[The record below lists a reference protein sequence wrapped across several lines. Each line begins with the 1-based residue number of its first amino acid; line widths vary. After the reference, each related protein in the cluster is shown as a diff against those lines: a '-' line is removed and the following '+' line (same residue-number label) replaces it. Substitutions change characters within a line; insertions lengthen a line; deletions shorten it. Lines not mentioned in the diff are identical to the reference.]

1 MKRALFSLLALAFC
15 LSACTPAASP
25 MQESEA
31 AALAEETTETAQE
44 ETNAVQTAFPV
55 GSLRGNGHL
64 NETDSAWYRIG
75 SEGMADGTI
84 RAHLLKLDYATA
96 REEVLYTWE
105 EPVLQVG
112 GVIVQGGTVCVV
124 VDQVLYRI
132 PVDGGE
138 PETLP
143 LAEFF
148 PAVAADEYSAYNFSF
163 VTEENTY
170 RGKRLDL
177 TTGQITNLDLPALTG
192 EIWPVGEDRFLLS
205 RLHTEVPLPDRKNE
219 SEAFAAILQNAVC
232 EYDWYDPATGE
243 LEKILEEPY
252 YGAEQPDGTKRMHRF
267 LGLRDGRLYFSW
279 TASGE
284 DGALLDAGVES
295 CTLQGQDWQP
305 LAGLT
310 QVSEWNRALYQPDG
324 QLRWIVGNGDTNAQV
339 FDLETGTFHES
350 VDLASARPNTFLVD
364 GRVLLQTGYEDA
376 QGSYHI
382 THALANEQDYLN
394 GTAELIPVESEAAK
408 TLF

>member
-1 MKRALFSLLALAFC
+1 MKKILFTLLALAVC
-15 LSACTPAASP
+15 LAACTPAAP
-25 MQESEA
+25 APQQTADPATAEA
-31 AALAEETTETAQE
+31 APTDTAPSAGE
-44 ETNAVQTAFPV
+44 SAAFPV
-55 GSLRGNGHL
+55 GHLRGNGHL

-84 RAHLLKLDYATA
+84 RAHLLKLDYAAA

-112 GVIVQGGTVCVV
+112 GVIVQGDMVCVV

-143 LAEFF
+143 LAEFLS
-148 PAVAADEYSAYNFSF
+148 AVAADEYGGYNFTF

-170 RGKRLDL
+170 RGQRLDL
-177 TTGQITNLDLPALTG
+177 ATGQITDLDLPALTWG
-192 EIWPVGEDRFLLS
+192 IWPVGEDRFLLC
-205 RLHTEVPLPDRKNE
+205 RLHTDVPLPDRE
-219 SEAFAAILQNAVC
+219 SEGEAFAAILQNAVC
-232 EYDWYDPATGE
+232 EYDWYDPATGA

-252 YGAEQPDGTKRMHRF
+252 YGAPQADGTERQHRF

-279 TASGE
+279 TVPGE
-284 DGALLDAGVES
+284 DGTPLDAGVES

-305 LAGLT
+305 LPGLT
-310 QVSEWNRALYQPDG
+310 QVPEWNAALCQPDG
-324 QLRWIVGNGDTNAQV
+324 QLRWIVGNGGTDAQV
-339 FDLETGTFHES
+339 YDLETGTFHEA
-350 VDLASARPNTFLVD
+350 VDLVSARPDTFLAD
-364 GRVLLQTGYEDA
+364 GRVLLQTSYVDA
-376 QGSYHI
+376 QGNSHI
-382 THALANEQDYLN
+382 THALVNAQDYLN
-394 GTAELIPVESEAAK
+394 GTAQLTPVESEAAK